1 MQEKSVAILIVDD
14 DLRMRESL
22 RELLA
27 FYDLHSTLAENG
39 QQALEFLKNKPFD
52 LVLLDIDMP
61 KKNGFQV
68 MSEIN
73 LHYSATDIIVLSG
86 KASFENARQA
96 FSLGAKDFL
105 NKPYDPSE
113 LIELIHKI
121 LQKRH
126 LNTQKTNKKLDNSAL
141 SGVEKTLVELESIIH
156 NEDLTFASEIIN
168 SSPVVAFLW
177 KNLSYWPI
185 QFVSENVVDLSGYT
199 ANEFIAQKVIYRDI
213 IHPDDMERVIKET
226 IQDQKNIKL
235 KHKLYRIITKFG
247 VVKWVEDNSSMVRDE
262 QGNITHY
269 QGIIIDVTER
279 ELARQKMMQNQMSLE
294 HVAYHDALTGLP
306 NRLLL
311 LDRMQQSIKKAQRAK
326 KYLCVLYI
334 DLDKFKPI
342 NDTLGHAAGDE
353 VLKVTANRFSKNI
366 RAVDTVARIGGDEFI
381 VLMESVS
388 DVQDV
393 KAMAQKLNQSL
404 NRSILWERHELFIT
418 SSIGIS
424 LSPDD
429 GDNAEELMKKADNA
443 MYQSKVK
450 GGNSYQL
457 YQQP

>member
-226 IQDQKNIKL
+226 VQDQKNIKL

-353 VLKVTANRFSKNI
+353 VLKVTANRLSKNI

>member
-226 IQDQKNIKL
+226 VQDQKNIKL